1 MATQLSKV
9 IGSLVD
15 PSQTAFIK
23 GQYILNNIA
32 IAEELIFSLQ
42 KRILPWHII
51 KVDFAKA
58 FDMVDWISW
67 LNC

>member
-42 KRILPWHII
+42 KRILP
-51 KVDFAKA
+51 
-58 FDMVDWISW
+58 
-67 LNC
+67 